1 VEYIKEIIAFFS
13 FSEPN
18 VKLVFWGSL
27 ILCSVA
33 GAVGVFTFLRKRSL
47 LGDVISHAVLPGIC
61 LAFLLGEEKN
71 PMYLLIGATFTGW
84 LSIYLVDVI
93 TAKSKIKTDT
103 AIALVL
109 SVFFGVGI
117 LLLTNIQHSGI
128 ASQSGLDRFIFG
140 SASSMN
146 ANDVKLFSI
155 IGVII
160 FLLIGIFLRGLKMLS
175 FDEEY
180 AKSIGFPVQFIKL
193 VLSITTVTTVAMG
206 VQAVGVV
213 LMSAL
218 MITPGA
224 TARFWTNDIRKM
236 ILLAIVIS
244 GFSGVLGS
252 AISYVSNGMP
262 TGPWIVV
269 VVSLLA
275 IISAFLGTKKG
286 ILKKALN
293 DRKNSMK
300 ILEEN
305 ILKLFYQ
312 LGGNKEQSSFAEEDL
327 IANGRIKYSSLRK
340 GLSRLKRRGYLSKKG
355 STIELSKKGSE
366 KSREIVRK
374 HRLWELYLS
383 KYMHLKEDHVHDDA
397 EGIEHIIN
405 EDIERALMK
414 ELDFPTIDPH
424 DKEIPY

>member
-1 VEYIKEIIAFFS
+1 MNYLEEIAAFFS

-47 LGDVISHAVLPGIC
+47 LGDVISHSVLPGIC

-71 PMYLLIGATFTGW
+71 PLYLLIGAAFTGW

-93 TAKSKIKTDT
+93 TSKSKIKSDT

-117 LLLTNIQHSGI
+117 LLLTNIQHSNI

-140 SASSMN
+140 SASAMN
-146 ANDVKLFSI
+146 ANDIRLFSI
-155 IGVII
+155 IGLII
-160 FLLIGIFLRGLKMLS
+160 FALIIVFLRGLNVLS

-193 VLSITTVTTVAMG
+193 VLSITTVVTVAMG

-224 TARFWTNDIRKM
+224 TARFWTNNIKKM
-236 ILLAIVIS
+236 LLLAVVLS
-244 GFSGVLGS
+244 GLSGVLGS
-252 AISYVSNGMP
+252 AISYVGNGMP

-269 VVSLLA
+269 VISIMAL
-275 IISAFLGTKKG
+275 ISAFFGTKKG
-286 ILKKALN
+286 ILKKAIN
-293 DRKNSMK
+293 DRNNSMK

-305 ILKLFYQ
+305 VMKLFYFM
-312 LGGNKEQSSFAEEDL
+312 GGEQGEL
-327 IANGRIKYSSLRK
+327 IYDETALRK
-340 GLSRLKRRGYLSKKG
+340 KSRLSPGAVTRGLSRLRRKGFIKRKSGK
-355 STIELSKKGSE
+355 IELSEEGLTL
-366 KSREIVRK
+366 SRAIVRK

-405 EDIERALMK
+405 EDIERELAK
-414 ELDFPTIDPH
+414 ELGFPSIDPH

>member
-1 VEYIKEIIAFFS
+1 VDYINEIAAFFS

-18 VKLVFWGSL
+18 VKLVFFGSL

-47 LGDVISHAVLPGIC
+47 LGDVISHSVLPGIC

-71 PMYLLIGATFTGW
+71 PAYLLIGATFTGW

-93 TAKSKIKTDT
+93 TSKSKIKPDT

-146 ANDVKLFSI
+146 ASDIKLFSI

-160 FLLIGIFLRGLKMLS
+160 FVLIGVFLRGLKMLS

-180 AKSIGFPVQFIKL
+180 AKSIGFPVPFIKL
-193 VLSITTVTTVAMG
+193 VLSIATVTTVAMG

-236 ILLAIVIS
+236 ILLAIVFS

-252 AISYVSNGMP
+252 AISYVGNGMP

-275 IISAFLGTKKG
+275 ILSAFFGSKKG
-286 ILKKALN
+286 VIKKALN
-293 DRKNSMK
+293 DRRNSLK

-305 ILKLFYQ
+305 ILKLFYL
-312 LGGNKEQSSFAEEDL
+312 LGGEEGKTMYTESEL
-327 IANGRIKYSSLRK
+327 KAKSRIKIKSLMQ
-340 GLSRLKRRGYLSKKG
+340 GLARLKRRGYLLRDGASIELTEKG
-355 STIELSKKGSE
+355 SI

-405 EDIERALMK
+405 EDIEKALTK
-414 ELDFPTIDPH
+414 ELGFPKIDPH

>member
-1 VEYIKEIIAFFS
+1 MNYLKEIAAFFS

-18 VKLVFWGSL
+18 VQIVFWGSL

-47 LGDVISHAVLPGIC
+47 LGDVISHSVLPGIC
-61 LAFLLGEEKN
+61 LAFLMGEEKN
-71 PMYLLIGATFTGW
+71 PVYLLLGATFTGW
-84 LSIYLVDVI
+84 LSIVVVDVI
-93 TAKSKIKTDT
+93 TSKSKIKPDT

-146 ANDVKLFSI
+146 ASDIRLFSV
-155 IGVII
+155 IGLVIFI
-160 FLLIGIFLRGLKMLS
+160 LIAVFLRGLKMLS

-180 AKSIGFPVQFIKL
+180 AKSIGFPVQLIKL
-193 VLSITTVTTVAMG
+193 VLSVATVTTVAMG

-224 TARFWTNDIRKM
+224 TARFWTNDIRKLLVLAV
-236 ILLAIVIS
+236 ILS
-244 GFSGVLGS
+244 GIAGVLGS
-252 AISYVSNGMP
+252 AISYVGNGMP

-269 VVSLLA
+269 VISVFA
-275 IISAFLGTKKG
+275 ILSALLGTKRG
-286 ILKKALN
+286 WIKKLLN
-293 DRKNSMK
+293 DRSNSMK

-305 ILKLFYQ
+305 VMKLFFH
-312 LGGNKEQSSFAEEDL
+312 LGVEDGKMSFSMADVQSKTRLSL
-327 IANGRIKYSSLRK
+327 SSLKTGLRRLRRK
-340 GLSRLKRRGYLSKKG
+340 GYLSVKR
-355 STIELSKKGSE
+355 STVELSEEGAS

-397 EGIEHIIN
+397 EGIEHIID
-405 EDIERALMK
+405 EDIERELAK
-414 ELDFPTIDPH
+414 ELGYPSIDPH

>member
-1 VEYIKEIIAFFS
+1 M
-13 FSEPN
+13 
-18 VKLVFWGSL
+18 
-27 ILCSVA
+27 
-33 GAVGVFTFLRKRSL
+33 FTFLRKRSL
-47 LGDVISHAVLPGIC
+47 LGDVISHSVLPGIC
-61 LAFLLGEEKN
+61 LAFLMGEEKN
-71 PMYLLIGATFTGW
+71 PVYLLLGATFTGW
-84 LSIYLVDVI
+84 LSIVVVDVI
-93 TAKSKIKTDT
+93 TSKSKIKPDT

-146 ANDVKLFSI
+146 ASDIRLFSV
-155 IGVII
+155 IGLVIFI
-160 FLLIGIFLRGLKMLS
+160 LIAVFLRGLKMLS

-180 AKSIGFPVQFIKL
+180 AKSIGFPVQLIKL
-193 VLSITTVTTVAMG
+193 VLSVATVTTVAMG

-224 TARFWTNDIRKM
+224 TARFWTNDIRKLLVLAV
-236 ILLAIVIS
+236 ILS
-244 GFSGVLGS
+244 GIAGVLGS
-252 AISYVSNGMP
+252 AISYVGNGMP

-269 VVSLLA
+269 VISVFA
-275 IISAFLGTKKG
+275 ILSALLGTKRG
-286 ILKKALN
+286 WIKKLLN
-293 DRKNSMK
+293 DRSNSMK

-305 ILKLFYQ
+305 VMKLFFH
-312 LGGNKEQSSFAEEDL
+312 LGVEDGKMSFSMADVQSKTRLSL
-327 IANGRIKYSSLRK
+327 SSLKTGLRRLRRK
-340 GLSRLKRRGYLSKKG
+340 GYLSVKR
-355 STIELSKKGSE
+355 STVELSEEGAS

-397 EGIEHIIN
+397 EGIEHIID
-405 EDIERALMK
+405 EDIERELAK
-414 ELDFPTIDPH
+414 ELGYPSIDPH